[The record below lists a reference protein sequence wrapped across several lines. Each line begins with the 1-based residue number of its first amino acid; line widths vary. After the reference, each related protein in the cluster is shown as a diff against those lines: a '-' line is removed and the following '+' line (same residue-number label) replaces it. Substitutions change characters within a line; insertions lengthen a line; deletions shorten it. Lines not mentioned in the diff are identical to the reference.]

1 MTPPGGRVP
10 EDRSVLV
17 LDDAG
22 GERAELVARLRR
34 LGFRA
39 SACKTADEVRD
50 RLGDPRHRIG
60 ALILP
65 PAVPVIDLAAA
76 LADWRARV
84 SAGRLGCVIEGE
96 RPDAETLRRLA
107 EAGIGLA
114 LWRPWPE
121 AALRFQVNQALDDGP
136 HVRQRQAPR
145 APLAR
150 QVRVLSRAWVRPATL
165 YSLSAGGAF
174 VETQRPAPPGA
185 ELELEISLPE
195 CDVTAAAQVVYANV
209 PGNLRRASLPLGM
222 GVRFT
227 RVGAPA
233 LRAIERSVAA
243 ASLGLAVA
251 EPRTARAE
259 ADRGWLRRFV
269 RARGD

>member
-1 MTPPGGRVP
+1 MPD
-10 EDRSVLV
+10 DRSVLI
-17 LDDAG
+17 LDDAE

-39 SACKTADEVRD
+39 TSCKTADEVRD
-50 RLGDPRHRIG
+50 RLGDPRHIIG
-60 ALILP
+60 ALMLP
-65 PAVPVIDLAAA
+65 PAVPVVDLPAA
-76 LADWRARV
+76 LADWRSRV
-84 SAGRLGCVIEGE
+84 SAGRPGFVVEGE
-96 RPDAETLRRLA
+96 RPDPETLRRLA
-107 EAGIGLA
+107 EAGLGLA
-114 LWRPWPE
+114 LWRPWPD

-165 YSLSAGGAF
+165 YSISAGGAF
-174 VETQRPAPPGA
+174 VETARPAPPGA
-185 ELELEISLPE
+185 DIELEISLPE
-195 CDVTAAAQVVYANV
+195 CDVTAAAQVLYANV

-227 RVGAPA
+227 RVEAPA
-233 LRAIERSVAA
+233 LRAIERCVSA

-251 EPRTARAE
+251 EPRAARAE
-259 ADRGWLRRFV
+259 ADRSWLRRFV
-269 RARGD
+269 RTRGA